1 MIDRSLQRH
10 VDVLEF
16 LGTIGAAGGEVQA
29 TLEAYL
35 YDTCPFQKFARRA
48 GAVEDGEIINRIGN
62 GHG

>member
-35 YDTCPFQKFARRA
+35 YDTSPFQTLAHRA
-48 GAVEDGEIINRIGN
+48 GSVEDGDIIERIGN
-62 GHG
+62 DNG